1 MDNESSAVF
10 TLGACWATLF
20 SLGIY
25 YLVEANTN
33 DGVYDGVLFKGD
45 VFTKTSCSSSKNGGT
60 SCSNTYY
67 VEEEFYKGYNT
78 THSCTI
84 RRLTPYYFKGDAND
98 FVNNMQLYTVR
109 PVYQTTYSH
118 GTCFDDKIRYQY
130 NICGG
135 IFFGIS
141 MIPFLFGFGILCVNF
156 FNAIKTIYNRREPVR
171 STDSRV

>member
-1 MDNESSAVF
+1 MNSETSIAFS
-10 TLGACWATLF
+10 LGSCWATLF

-45 VFTKTSCSSSKNGGT
+45 VFTKTSCTTSKNGVT

-84 RRLTPYYFKGDAND
+84 RRPTQYHFKGDANA
-98 FVNNMQLYTVR
+98 FVNDMQLYTVR
-109 PVYQTTYSH
+109 PIYQTTYSH
-118 GTCFDDKIRYQY
+118 GTCFDDKIRYEY

-135 IFFGIS
+135 TFFGIS
-141 MIPFLFGFGILCVNF
+141 MIPILILFFYICKYLF
-156 FNAIKTIYNRREPVR
+156 DLLMTIYKRREPIKT
-171 STDSRV
+171 TDYHV